1 MNRSDKLPE
10 IRKEAFTKARES
22 LGLSTKDLSGMACL
36 SVRQIE
42 QIENGES
49 SSFYGAQV
57 KFTAAKKVAGL
68 LKLTPEEAFDF
79 SGVAQ
84 PVKPA
89 EAEKKLQEETKA
101 SAVEKKVK
109 PEKTKEKNQAKE
121 ADQAKETTDTKE
133 VVSQAPVSEPKAEK
147 PSPRK
152 VTESILDYSVKSKAS
167 IDPKKKIIL
176 LLAIAAAVIFSVVNL
191 RPLFFPEPVKEE
203 VVIIQE
209 VTPETPPANA
219 PAEPVPAAQPATAAP
234 ATQPV
239 AAAVSA
245 ECPPADASA
254 LNYKPDAP
262 KKAGDMVYLQ
272 SKTAQTVCV
281 VDATGKTQNKMLE
294 PGVGASVYGKPPF
307 KVLTGG
313 LNQIDLYYQ
322 GAKVRTGNTSSK
334 TIILESAEIVQ
345 SVPPATSTDSQL
357 R

>member
-1 MNRSDKLPE
+1 MNKPVKLPE

-49 SSFYGAQV
+49 SSFYGDQV

-79 SGVAQ
+79 SGVVQ
-84 PVKPA
+84 PIKVA
-89 EAEKKLQEETKA
+89 DVEEKLQGETKA
-101 SAVEKKVK
+101 SAVGN
-109 PEKTKEKNQAKE
+109 KTKAENAKE
-121 ADQAKETTDTKE
+121 EKETAPAVAAKQKPQKSNVNKITDS
-133 VVSQAPVSEPKAEK
+133 VV
-147 PSPRK
+147 
-152 VTESILDYSVKSKAS
+152 DYRVKLTAS
-167 IDPKKKIIL
+167 ANPKKKLFL
-176 LLAIAAAVIFSVVNL
+176 LLAIGAAVIFSVVNL

-209 VTPETPPANA
+209 VAQEPAPADA
-219 PAEPVPAAQPATAAP
+219 PAEAKQAPAAVPETTP
-234 ATQPV
+234 L
-239 AAAVSA
+239 AVSA

-254 LNYKPDAP
+254 LNYRPEAP

-281 VDATGKTQNKMLE
+281 VDATGKTQNKTLE
-294 PGVGASVYGKPPF
+294 PGVGTSVYGKPPL

-313 LNQIDLYYQ
+313 LNQVDLYYQ
-322 GAKVRTGNTSSK
+322 GAKVRVGNTTSK
-334 TIILESAEIVQ
+334 TIILEPAEMIQ
-345 SVPPATSTDSQL
+345 PAAPSNSTDSQL

>member
-1 MNRSDKLPE
+1 MNNPSKLPE

-79 SGVAQ
+79 SNVAQ
-84 PVKPA
+84 SVKNVKA
-89 EAEKKLQEETKA
+89 VEVEEKLQEETKS
-101 SAVEKKVK
+101 SAVEKKSDSAKEKEVK
-109 PEKTKEKNQAKE
+109 PAAKEKVDEPKREQLSIGKI
-121 ADQAKETTDTKE
+121 
-133 VVSQAPVSEPKAEK
+133 SQAP
-147 PSPRK
+147 
-152 VTESILDYSVKSKAS
+152 IGYSVKSKSPA
-167 IDPKKKIIL
+167 DPKKKIFL
-176 LLAIAAAVIFSVVNL
+176 LVAIGAAVIFSVVNL

-203 VVIIQE
+203 VLIVQE
-209 VTPETPPANA
+209 VA
-219 PAEPVPAAQPATAAP
+219 PAPASDAAVDGKPAAAP
-234 ATQPV
+234 APEPTPAAVPV
-239 AAAVSA
+239 AAST
-245 ECPPADASA
+245 ECPVADASP

-262 KKAGDMVYLQ
+262 KKVGDNVYLQ

-281 VDATGKTQNKMLE
+281 VDATGKTQNKTLE
-294 PGVGASVYGKPPF
+294 PGVGVSVYGKPPF

-313 LNQIDLYYQ
+313 LNQVDIYYQ
-322 GAKVRTGNTSSK
+322 GARVRLGNTSAK
-334 TIILESAEIVQ
+334 TINLEPAEIVVQ
-345 SVPPATSTDSQL
+345 PAAPLSSTDSQL